1 MEVIRMSL
9 LMVENL
15 SHGFGDKVLFKN
27 VNFKLVK
34 GEKVGLVGN
43 NGTGKSTLLN
53 ILAGALLCDSG
64 EIKWASSIKIGYL
77 EQHSKLDQRISIIDT
92 LRDAFRRLYG
102 LEKEIQKLSEG
113 LINADQLEIEKTIK
127 RMGTLQEELEREDF
141 YTIDTK
147 INNVIMGL
155 GINAFGVDTT
165 IEKLSGGQRTKVM
178 LAKLLLSEAELL
190 LLDEPTNYLDKE
202 HVEWLSQYLKSYKN
216 SYILISHDTQFLNGV
231 VNIIYQLEFTTLNRY
246 PGNYEYFTKQEK
258 LNKARYIEQYN
269 RQQDT
274 VRKMEQFVRSNIVR
288 ASTTK
293 RAQSRQKQLDK
304 IERLEK
310 PKTLARPKFYF
321 KTARESGSLIF
332 ESRELSIGYH
342 YPVMQGLNFK
352 LEKKQKIAITGC
364 NGIGK
369 TTLLKTIMG
378 ILPELKGN
386 IKFGEFLFPAYYE
399 QELHNGTD
407 ETPMEYIWSIF
418 PNMQQ
423 KDIRRALAQCGLKEE
438 HIFENMSKLSGGE
451 QSRVRLCG
459 LTLTE
464 SNWLLL
470 DEPTNHLDVGAK
482 EELKDSLIQYDGS
495 IILVCHEKEFYE
507 GWIDQVWNMEQRLAI

>member
-1 MEVIRMSL
+1 MSL
-9 LMVENL
+9 LTVENL

-34 GEKVGLVGN
+34 GEKVGLIGN
-43 NGTGKSTLLN
+43 NGVGKSTLLN
-53 ILAGALLCDSG
+53 ILAGSLLSDSG
-64 EIKWASSIKIGYL
+64 EIEWAPGIKIGYL
-77 EQHSKLDQRISIIDT
+77 EQHSKLDQSISIIDT

-102 LEKEIQKLSEG
+102 VEKEIQKLSEG
-113 LINADQLEIEKTIK
+113 LMNANSSEIERAVK
-127 RMGTLQEELEREDF
+127 RMGALQETLEREEF
-141 YTIDTK
+141 YNIDTR
-147 INNVIMGL
+147 INNVVMGM
-155 GINAFGVDTT
+155 GINVFGIETT

-202 HVEWLSQYLKSYKN
+202 HVEWLSQYLRSYKHG
-216 SYILISHDTQFLNGV
+216 YILISHDTQFLNGV

-246 PGNYEYFTKQEK
+246 PGNYEYFLKQEK
-258 LNKARYIEQYN
+258 LNKARYIEEYN
-269 RQQDT
+269 RQQAT
-274 VRKMEQFVRSNIVR
+274 ISKMEQFVRSNIVR

-293 RAQSRQKQLDK
+293 RAQSRQKQLEK

-321 KTARESGSLIF
+321 KAARESGSLIF

-342 YPVMQGLNFK
+342 YPVMEGLNFK

-378 ILPELKGN
+378 SLPKLKGN

-399 QELHNGTD
+399 QELHNGTN
-407 ETPMEYIWSIF
+407 ETPIQYIWSIF

-423 KDIRRALAQCGLKEE
+423 RDIRTALARCGLKEE
-438 HIFENMSKLSGGE
+438 HIFQNMSKLSGGE
-451 QSRVRLCG
+451 QSKVRLCG

-482 EELKDSLIQYDGS
+482 EELKESLIKYEGT

-507 GWIDQVWNMEQRLAI
+507 GWIDQVWNMEERLVI